1 MRKEKKCLRLSMGL
15 LLSLA
20 SVLVVLCGASTVYA
34 APGDAGDDQNLESFH
49 SQVLDIARAC
59 ASDVT
64 RELEK
69 LLDSNRLTED
79 QLFDTFYIPIPNT
92 SPQKFN
98 TQYDKYTDEVLV
110 GILDSCLGKD
120 QRFVFAVAVDVNG
133 YLPTHNSKFSKPLT
147 DNQDYNTKNNRTKRM
162 FNDKT
167 GITAAKNTKPFL
179 LQTYPR
185 DTGENM
191 YDMSVPIMIR
201 GKHWGAIRIGYEH

>member
-1 MRKEKKCLRLSMGL
+1 MQKCKRCLRLSMGL
-15 LLSLA
+15 LLSVAAVLA
-20 SVLVVLCGASTVYA
+20 VLCGTSTVHA
-34 APGDAGDDQNLESFH
+34 APGVSGDDQNLDSFD
-49 SQVLDIARAC
+49 SQVLDLARTC
-59 ASDVT
+59 ASNVT

-98 TQYDKYTDEVLV
+98 TQYDKFTDEVLI

-120 QRFVFAVAVDVNG
+120 QRLVFAVAVDVNG

-167 GITAAKNTKPFL
+167 GITAAKNTRSFL

-185 DTGENM
+185 DTGQNM